1 MKADFSPP
9 RVRLKRIL
17 RFSDFTFAFLASSL
31 GSFALSATPATAVAG
46 TRILLVGDSHS
57 TGTFKDGF
65 LETLGTQSDLES
77 AVYASCGSSPSGW
90 FRDAKGKTYRSAC
103 GTFRREFGKKAGST
117 APASVPHLPD
127 LITEAKPDV
136 VVVAMGTNQYP
147 GSVTAAEP
155 SMRKMLKAVQSQN
168 ARCVWVGP
176 PEVGFIPV
184 AKQKEFYAMF
194 ERLAREEKCLLID
207 SRAHTDVAQTDS
219 MKTHYPG
226 APGKK
231 WGAAV
236 GGRVLQF
243 VREAGKTSARENHDT
258 GRTGAKGVE
267 AI

>member
-1 MKADFSPP
+1 MKA
-9 RVRLKRIL
+9 L
-17 RFSDFTFAFLASSL
+17 RFASLLLALGSAAPLASAS
-31 GSFALSATPATAVAG
+31 TKV
-46 TRILLVGDSHS
+46 LLVGDSHS
-57 TGTFKDGF
+57 TGTFKDGV
-65 LETLGTQSDLES
+65 LEVLATQADLEP

-90 FRDAKGKTYRSAC
+90 FRDSKGKTYRSTC
-103 GTFRREFGKKAGST
+103 GTFRREFGKKTGST
-117 APASVPHLPD
+117 AAEAVPHLPD
-127 LITEAKPDV
+127 LISETKPDV

-147 GSVTAAEP
+147 GTVAGAEP
-155 SMRKMLKAVQSQN
+155 SMRKMLKATQAQG

-184 AKQKEFYAMF
+184 AKQKEFYSMF

-231 WGAAV
+231 WGIAV
-236 GGRVLQF
+236 GSRVLQF
-243 VREAGKTSARENHDT
+243 VREAGITSTKGSRGTDPGGAR
-258 GRTGAKGVE
+258 GAE